1 MSRSRDE
8 TLALLRGQPLSR
20 IPVFSGLPSLT
31 AIGLDRA
38 GVRYAEAYTDA
49 AKMTLAAATTFEA
62 FAFES
67 AVVPFDLCVEAE
79 ALGCRVDYHADADAH
94 PLSPAL
100 GEGPGVRESWLPP
113 VVSESLPI
121 GWIDRPAAHFVPE
134 QAGRAGRIPL
144 VAEAIRR
151 LKTGVGREVAIGA
164 WIPGPFTLAWQ
175 LFGTDAW
182 LASLREAAPVARL
195 LNVLTEFLTR
205 VAVHYR
211 EAGADFITVHEMGG
225 SPQAIGPTRFR
236 ALVTPAL
243 AQLMRRLPSPKVL
256 SVCGDTNAILTDLTA
271 CGADALSVDQR
282 NDLARTRRVLGP
294 KAILLGNFDPV
305 ATLSLG
311 TPQSIAG
318 VVAACAAAGV
328 NAIWPGCDLWP
339 DVPEANL
346 RALIDA
352 ARTTAS
358 YQ

>member
-79 ALGCRVDYHADADAH
+79 ALGCHIDFHSDADAF
-94 PLSPAL
+94 
-100 GEGPGVRESWLPP
+100 LPP
-113 VVSESLPI
+113 IVSEPLAV
-121 GWIDRPAAHFVPE
+121 GWIDRPAAHFAPE

-144 VAEAIRR
+144 VVEAIRR
-151 LKTGVGREVAIGA
+151 LKTGIGREVAIGA

-175 LFGTDAW
+175 LFGSDAW
-182 LASLREAAPVARL
+182 LASLREAARVEQL
-195 LNVLTEFLTR
+195 LNVLTGFLTR